1 MRPEENKELIRHWI
15 GFADA
20 GFSGPFEDFIA
31 ADYVGHL
38 PGSKMR
44 RAELERLERV
54 FVAGFPGST
63 YSIEDLVA
71 EGDRVVLRVIT
82 RGVHRGPP

>member
-1 MRPEENKELIRHWI
+1 MRPEENKELIRRWI
-15 GFADA
+15 AFADA
-20 GFSGPFEDFIA
+20 GFSGPIEDFIA
-31 ADYVGHL
+31 PDYVGHL
-38 PGSKMR
+38 PGSKMG

-54 FVAGFPGST
+54 LVAGFPDAT

>member
-15 GFADA
+15 AFADA
-20 GFSGPFEDFIA
+20 GFSGRFLDFIA

-54 FVAGFPGST
+54 FVAGFSEAT